1 MSVVR
6 VTIGA
11 FALKNIANFTG
22 DFAAT
27 QDGGTSVG
35 IAQVAPGM
43 HERKTATRN
52 DELGCEE

>member
-1 MSVVR
+1 M
-6 VTIGA
+6 TIGA
-11 FALKNIANFTG
+11 FALKNIANFAG

-27 QDGGTSVG
+27 QNGWTNVG

-52 DELGCEE
+52 DE